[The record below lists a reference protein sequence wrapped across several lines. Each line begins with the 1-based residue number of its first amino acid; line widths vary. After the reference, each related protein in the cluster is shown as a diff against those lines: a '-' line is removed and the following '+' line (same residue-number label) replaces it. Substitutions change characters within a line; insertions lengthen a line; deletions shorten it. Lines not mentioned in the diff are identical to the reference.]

1 MPEEELWFTETP
13 LIMVCS
19 AVTTSLSVSNQLPG
33 ANDIKSNST
42 TIIFIVMFRII
53 TSQIVELLVRVRQ
66 HAPHHTTTITTST
79 RTTSSLQSGIEPIK
93 WLFLRIRLSMRIVK
107 TQQRNSKP
115 KNTLFRRISQL
126 QSGRSQMMI
135 SNHPCLRPKHNKIR
149 KANSTK
155 TFTFQVSNLSGI
167 TSLQGRTRARQW
179 PLSRRQDKFCQGWR
193 ISVKCKLKMQL
204 LTKMLAQLLL
214 IIRPLINLQR
224 KWPKPKTMMLAPNR
238 HQSVKTG
245 RATSDKGNYKKLR
258 LRGHESHR
266 QLWSTNMTRTELFS
280 SPTISNRWPLRSSL
294 KIMEMFLTIIWN
306 VILLQ
311 MLGLQQ
317 AQIIILIGCAHASRR
332 LIISIQINSLCLTY
346 LASPQ
351 KLLWSKLE

>member
-1 MPEEELWFTETP
+1 
-13 LIMVCS
+13 MVPS
-19 AVTTSLSVSNQLPG
+19 AVTTNLSVSNQLPG

-93 WLFLRIRLSMRIVK
+93 WLSLRIRLSMRIVK

-135 SNHPCLRPKHNKIR
+135 SNHPCLRPKHNKIQ

-167 TSLQGRTRARQW
+167 TSLQGRTRGRQW
-179 PLSRRQDKFCQGWR
+179 PLSRRQDKFCQG
-193 ISVKCKLKMQL
+193 
-204 LTKMLAQLLL
+204 
-214 IIRPLINLQR
+214 
-224 KWPKPKTMMLAPNR
+224 
-238 HQSVKTG
+238 
-245 RATSDKGNYKKLR
+245 
-258 LRGHESHR
+258 
-266 QLWSTNMTRTELFS
+266 
-280 SPTISNRWPLRSSL
+280 
-294 KIMEMFLTIIWN
+294 
-306 VILLQ
+306 
-311 MLGLQQ
+311 
-317 AQIIILIGCAHASRR
+317 
-332 LIISIQINSLCLTY
+332 
-346 LASPQ
+346 
-351 KLLWSKLE
+351 